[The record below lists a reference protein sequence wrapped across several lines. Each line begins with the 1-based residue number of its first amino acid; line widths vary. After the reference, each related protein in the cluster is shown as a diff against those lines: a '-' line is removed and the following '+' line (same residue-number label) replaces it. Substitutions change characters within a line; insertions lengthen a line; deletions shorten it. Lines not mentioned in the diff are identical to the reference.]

1 MIAGRWLQP
10 GDENAVVVAAD
21 LLKDEQDLKLGD
33 DLNLDIDGR
42 ESRWRIV
49 GVAQVLFVGRAAY
62 TSYDYTARATNE
74 VGKASFLTV
83 VTAQHDAAFQAEV
96 AKALREQL
104 KQVGFKVSGS
114 QTIGEIRASIQFQFS
129 IIVVMLL
136 VMAILL
142 AVVGGLGLMGTMS
155 INVLERTR
163 EIGVMRAIG
172 ASNGAI
178 LGIVMVEGIIIG
190 MVSWLI
196 GVLIAL
202 PLSRLLAEAVGQVFL
217 KSSPSYV
224 FSITGALLWLGTV
237 IVLAAV
243 SSMLPAWN
251 ASRVTVRDV
260 LAYE

>member
-1 MIAGRWLQP
+1 
-10 GDENAVVVAAD
+10 
-21 LLKDEQDLKLGD
+21 
-33 DLNLDIDGR
+33 
-42 ESRWRIV
+42 
-49 GVAQVLFVGRAAY
+49 VLFVGRAAY
-62 TSYDYTARATNE
+62 TSYDYTARVTND
-74 VGKASFLTV
+74 VGKSSFVTV

-96 AKALREQL
+96 AKAVREQL
-104 KQVGFKVSGS
+104 KRAGFKVSGT
-114 QTIGEIRASIQFQFS
+114 QTIGEIRASVQFQFS
-129 IIVVMLL
+129 IVVIMLL
-136 VMAILL
+136 VMAVLL

-172 ASNGAI
+172 ASTGAI

-190 MVSWLI
+190 TVSWAL
-196 GVLIAL
+196 GALIAL

>member
-1 MIAGRWLQP
+1 ML
-10 GDENAVVVAAD
+10 
-21 LLKDEQDLKLGD
+21 
-33 DLNLDIDGR
+33 
-42 ESRWRIV
+42 
-49 GVAQVLFVGRAAY
+49 
-62 TSYDYTARATNE
+62 
-74 VGKASFLTV
+74 
-83 VTAQHDAAFQAEV
+83 TAQHDGAFQAEV
-96 AKALREQL
+96 AKAIREQL
-104 KQVGFKVSGS
+104 KQAGFKVSGS
-114 QTIGEIRASIQFQFS
+114 QTIGEIRASIQFQFN

-136 VMAILL
+136 VMAVLL

-178 LGIVMVEGIIIG
+178 LGIVMVEGILIG

-196 GVLIAL
+196 GALIAL

-237 IVLAAV
+237 IVLAASRACCRPGMPRGSPCATCWPTNQRSYI
-243 SSMLPAWN
+243 SS
-251 ASRVTVRDV
+251 VVRFFARRAKKRTTIRKTTKYKGNSD
-260 LAYE
+260 E